1 MNVTHVNADDLSA
14 VLTVSIDKADYTDKV
29 NSALKN
35 YKKNANVPGF
45 RKGHVP
51 MGLIKKQY
59 EKPLI
64 YEEVNKLLQENVDK
78 YLTENK
84 IEILG
89 QPLPKE
95 DKSFDWD
102 NDTLKF
108 EFELGLAP
116 QFDVNL
122 EDITLPYHKIQVS
135 EEDVDKY
142 IENFRM
148 RYGKMSEAET
158 AAEGAY
164 LKGVFYELDENGEET
179 AEHYHATIAFNDL
192 KSKEL
197 FEGKKK
203 DEKVEVDAK
212 EIFED
217 DEKLATTFGLEQ
229 DEVADFNKK
238 LVFKIQSITNHE
250 KAEMN
255 QEFFDKIY
263 GEGEVDSEEAFRA
276 KVKEESEKM
285 YVEEA
290 DRVML
295 TNGLLH
301 LVENTKFDLPKDFL
315 VKWVQFSNQEAD
327 TPEKAEEMYKGAE
340 KGMRFQLVEGKVAN
354 KFDISVTKEDIEE
367 QAIEMVKKQMAMY
380 GAGMNFDD
388 DMLKNI
394 AQQALQDEK
403 QYRQLADQVFAGKML
418 QVFKDNVKL
427 EDKEVSFDE
436 FLEDV
441 KAQNEKTK

>member
-122 EDITLPYHKIQVS
+122 EEITLPYHKIQVS
-135 EEDVDKY
+135 DEDVDKY

-164 LKGVFYELDENGEET
+164 LKGIFYELDENGEET

-203 DEKVEVDAK
+203 DDKVEVDAK
-212 EIFED
+212 EVFED
-217 DEKLATTFGLEQ
+217 DDKLAATFGLEKE
-229 DEVADFNKK
+229 EVADFNKK

-295 TNGLLH
+295 TNGLLY

-315 VKWVQFSNQEAD
+315 VKWVQFSNKEAD
-327 TPEKAEEMYKGAE
+327 SPEKAEEMYEGAE

-354 KFDISVTKEDIEE
+354 KFDISVTKEDIES
-367 QAIEMVKKQMAMY
+367 QAIEMVKKQIAMY

-388 DMLKNI
+388 AMLKNI
-394 AQQALQDEK
+394 AQQALQDEN

-427 EDKEVSFDE
+427 EEKEVSFDE

-441 KAQNEKTK
+441 KAQNERTK

>member
-29 NSALKN
+29 SSALKN

-135 EEDVDKY
+135 DEDVDKY

>member
-135 EEDVDKY
+135 DEDVDKY

-327 TPEKAEEMYKGAE
+327 TPEKAEEMYESAE

-354 KFDISVTKEDIEE
+354 KFDISVTKEDIES

-380 GAGMNFDD
+380 GAGMNFED

>member
-29 NSALKN
+29 DSALKN

-135 EEDVDKY
+135 DEDVDKY